1 MNKKKIY
8 IIALLVILMFI
19 IVCMKNLFIQDI
31 KEVAISNNNI
41 KNFDEYLLGEGE
53 YKVSLPEGWE
63 IDKKI
68 KSFNGDIN
76 INFSDNDNIEG
87 NISIEKGNIEDI
99 SFSITNSKEN
109 IKIIEDNY
117 IWHIINVVNNKT
129 INKYYLRSYS
139 EGKVLIIKYSYIKE
153 KEKNSINV
161 VFDSIS
167 MSFK

>member
-8 IIALLVILMFI
+8 IITLLVILMFI
-19 IVCMKNLFIQDI
+19 IVCMKSLFMQDI
-31 KEVAISNNNI
+31 KKVAISNNNI
-41 KNFDEYLLGEGE
+41 EKFDEYLLGEGE

-63 IDKKI
+63 IDKRI
-68 KSFNGDIN
+68 ESFNSDIN
-76 INFSDNDNIEG
+76 INFSDKNNIKG
-87 NISIEKGNIEDI
+87 NISIVKGNIEDI
-99 SFSITNSKEN
+99 SNSITNNKEN

-117 IWHIINVVNNKT
+117 IWHIINVINNKT

-139 EGKVLIIKYSYIKE
+139 EGKVLVIKYSYIKG

>member
-8 IIALLVILMFI
+8 IITLLVILMFI
-19 IVCMKNLFIQDI
+19 IVCMKSLFMQDI
-31 KEVAISNNNI
+31 KKVAISNNNI
-41 KNFDEYLLGEGE
+41 EKFDEYLLGEGE

-63 IDKKI
+63 IDKRI
-68 KSFNGDIN
+68 ECFNSDIN
-76 INFSDNDNIEG
+76 INFSDNNNIKG
-87 NISIEKGNIEDI
+87 NISIVKGNIEDI
-99 SFSITNSKEN
+99 SNSITNNKEN

-117 IWHIINVVNNKT
+117 IWHIINVINNKT

-139 EGKVLIIKYSYIKE
+139 EGKVLVIKYSYIKG